1 MIGFSKRSSTSSRA
15 SGAVS
20 PPTSR
25 PPIVTPGWISFG
37 PGGGDGSVV
46 VGGGSVVVGGA
57 VVVGGVVSSADATG
71 ASAMKSAT
79 EQGRTAAV
87 ASRRIG
93 G

>member
-1 MIGFSKRSSTSSRA
+1 MCQR
-15 SGAVS
+15 GAG
-20 PPTSR
+20 R
-25 PPIVTPGWISFG
+25 NEEMSFG

-57 VVVGGVVSSADATG
+57 VVAGGVVSSADATG
-71 ASAMKSAT
+71 TSAMKSAT

-93 G
+93 AECIRRAGRRR